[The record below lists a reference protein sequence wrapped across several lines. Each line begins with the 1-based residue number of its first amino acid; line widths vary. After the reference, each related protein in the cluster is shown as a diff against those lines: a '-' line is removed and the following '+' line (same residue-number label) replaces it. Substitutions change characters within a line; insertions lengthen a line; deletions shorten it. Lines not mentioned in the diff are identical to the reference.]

1 MSGLSWVRVTC
12 LVVVAARLV
21 MWEWWLNKESH
32 KLIIAKFSVNPR
44 WTKLMIH
51 SLQHN
56 ILHLTPE
63 LLGLSYPSIASSK
76 TRKSKSSIFYSKNT
90 SV

>member
-12 LVVVAARLV
+12 LVVVAA
-21 MWEWWLNKESH
+21 S
-32 KLIIAKFSVNPR
+32 
-44 WTKLMIH
+44 H